1 MYHELREKEEALQNV
16 EDPHM
21 RAELEN
27 EFDEESAPTKR
38 PTMDSSIR
46 SDSLLFHLVDMR
58 PRRSRFSSFTAKIY
72 NIGIDNIYC
81 QKQTGFIRVGNGE
94 SLKKIAGN
102 FCADRSYTYKLAHN
116 LLA

>member
-1 MYHELREKEEALQNV
+1 
-16 EDPHM
+16 
-21 RAELEN
+21 
-27 EFDEESAPTKR
+27 
-38 PTMDSSIR
+38 
-46 SDSLLFHLVDMR
+46 MR

-102 FCADRSYTYKLAHN
+102 FCADRSYTYNWHTIAGLGLKGTRVFLKTLVAVDTHWPGCPAPLYSTTV
-116 LLA
+116 LLLGPPASQPRIPPA